1 MGHHLG
7 VGFVVKLDIE
17 PFIVRSVG
25 PHRSIHYRK
34 NVVLVENQ
42 RLVST
47 MSKLNQS
54 NATVLQLKPE
64 INPVPI

>member
-1 MGHHLG
+1 MAHHLG

-17 PFIVRSVG
+17 PLVVRSVG
-25 PHRSIHYRK
+25 LHRSIHHRK
-34 NVVLVENQ
+34 NVVLMENQ

-47 MSKLNQS
+47 MSKLNHS
-54 NATVLQLKPE
+54 NATVKQTKRE